1 MVKLGAID
9 VGTNSCR
16 MLVMEYSGG
25 RYTELARGQEITRL
39 GAGVDQNRFLSR
51 QAVERTVAVIKSF
64 TRLMAQYQPT
74 EINIVGTSA
83 LRDVKNS
90 QLLSNRLAEE
100 TGKRIKVISGAEEA
114 GLIYQGVSLNL
125 ADGDYLIIDIGGGS
139 TELIWSETA
148 GINYKSLDMGALRMT
163 ERYLENPQLPLAQ
176 QELAVM
182 QKGIR
187 AELGVVPEVNGE
199 KMALVGTG
207 GTVTTLAAIDLE
219 MEAYDSK
226 RIDRYCLTR
235 ARIAEILSCLSR
247 LSARERSRIPGLQ
260 KGREEIIIA
269 GTVILAEIMTTFGFK
284 EMMIS
289 EQGILLG
296 LIRELANSL

>member
-1 MVKLGAID
+1 MKLGAID

-25 RYTELARGQEITRL
+25 RYTELARSQEITRL
-39 GAGVDQNRFLSR
+39 GAGVDQNRFLGR

-64 TRLMAQYQPT
+64 TRMMAQYQPT

-83 LRDVKNS
+83 LRDVKNP
-90 QLLSNRLAEE
+90 QLLSNRLEEE

-114 GLIYQGVSLNL
+114 GLIYQGVNLNL
-125 ADGDYLIIDIGGGS
+125 AEGDYLIIDIGGGS
-139 TELIWSETA
+139 TELIWSDTA

-163 ERYLENPQLPLAQ
+163 ERYLENPQLPLTQ

-199 KMALVGTG
+199 TMALVGTG
-207 GTVTTLAAIDLE
+207 GTVTTLAAIDLQ

-247 LSARERSRIPGLQ
+247 LSARERSGIPGLQ

-284 EMMIS
+284 EMTIS

-296 LIRELANSL
+296 LIRELVNSL

>member
-25 RYTELARGQEITRL
+25 RYTELARSQEITRL
-39 GAGVDQNRFLSR
+39 GAEVDQNRFLSR
-51 QAVERTVAVIKSF
+51 QAVERTVAVIKRF
-64 TRLMAQYQPT
+64 IRMMAQYRPT

-83 LRDVKNS
+83 LRDVKNP
-90 QLLSNRLAEE
+90 QLLSNRLEEE

-125 ADGDYLIIDIGGGS
+125 ADTDYLIIDIGGGS

-148 GINYKSLDMGALRMT
+148 GVKYKSLDMGALRMT
-163 ERYLENPQLPLAQ
+163 ERYLENPKLPLTQ

-207 GTVTTLAAIDLE
+207 GTVTTLAAIDLQ

-247 LSARERSRIPGLQ
+247 LSARERSGIPGLQ

-284 EMMIS
+284 EMTIS

-296 LIRELANSL
+296 LIRELVNSL

>member
-1 MVKLGAID
+1 MRLGAID

-16 MLVMEYSGG
+16 MLLMEYSGG

-51 QAVERTVAVIKSF
+51 PAVERTVAVIKSF
-64 TRLMAQYQPT
+64 TRMMAQYRPT

-83 LRDVKNS
+83 LRDVKNP
-90 QLLSNRLAEE
+90 QLLSNRLEEE

-125 ADGDYLIIDIGGGS
+125 AETDYLIIDIGGGS
-139 TELIWSETA
+139 TELICSETA

-163 ERYLENPQLPLAQ
+163 ERYLENPQLPLTQ

-187 AELGVVPEVNGE
+187 AELGVVPEINGAT
-199 KMALVGTG
+199 MALVGTG
-207 GTVTTLAAIDLE
+207 GTVTTLAAIDLQ

-226 RIDRYCLTR
+226 RIERYCLTR

-247 LSARERSRIPGLQ
+247 LSARERSGIPGLQ

-296 LIRELANSL
+296 LIRELVNSL